1 MEKENK
7 RNKRDKKGNGVAEN
21 YSNSIMVIKGPV
33 LIV

>member
-7 RNKRDKKGNGVAEN
+7 RDKRDKEGNGVAEN
-21 YSNSIMVIKGPV
+21 SSNSNSVIKGPV